1 MRLRD
6 TNLGDLSKT
15 IFGFGLVLKEEVF
28 MKYLVALL
36 GIIFLGGCLSRTYT
50 IEKPCT
56 NLEINGNQ
64 GYLFGTPK
72 EAPKPNKFGE
82 KRKISVLEVELGPHH
97 RKKATKEV
105 KPEVEAITEEEA
117 TEEEPMGEELSTP
130 TKNYESYTVQKNDT
144 LQKIS
149 QKFYGTTKKWKL
161 IYDENR
167 DVLKS
172 PDRVYP
178 GKTIKIPILGNK
190 EQNTEYQYK

>member
-1 MRLRD
+1 MR
-6 TNLGDLSKT
+6 
-15 IFGFGLVLKEEVF
+15 
-28 MKYLVALL
+28 YLVALL
-36 GIIFLGGCLSRTYT
+36 GIVFLGGCLSRTYT
-50 IEKPCT
+50 IEKPRT

-72 EAPKPNKFGE
+72 EEAKPNKFGE
-82 KRKISVLEVELGPHH
+82 TRKISVLEVELGPHH
-97 RKKATKEV
+97 RKKAKKEEV

-117 TEEEPMGEELSTP
+117 VEAEPMGEEASVEP
-130 TKNYESYTVQKNDT
+130 SKNYESYTIQKDDT

-149 QKFYGTTKKWKL
+149 QKFYGTTKKWKM

-178 GKTIKIPILGNK
+178 GKTIKIPLLGNK
-190 EQNTEYQYK
+190 EQNTDYQYK